1 MVASDMMN
9 ALMALCEE
17 KHIDQ
22 GELIRNLEQS
32 LAHWPLRPSPGCS
45 WRLCARAA

>member
-22 GELIRNLEQS
+22 GELIWSEHAAHIRSVGGSSPL
-32 LAHWPLRPSPGCS
+32 LATILFTKMY
-45 WRLCARAA
+45 

>member
-22 GELIRNLEQS
+22 GELIRNLEQFLS
-32 LAHWPLRPSPGCS
+32 LKDVCS
-45 WRLCARAA
+45 YILFLL